1 MSDNRTVGA
10 KFAEKVLVGAIEAIA
25 RAGAKFVESL
35 ASDTHK
41 ALSNE
46 AAKVKAVKDGVE
58 AWRQVRLGEVDDL
71 PGSLRDEPK
80 DHVQ

>member
-1 MSDNRTVGA
+1 MSDNRTMGV

-41 ALSNE
+41 ALQNE
-46 AAKVKAVKDGVE
+46 AAKVDTLRQGVE
-58 AWRQVRLGEVDDL
+58 AWRQVRLGEVGDL
-71 PGSLRDEPK
+71 PDSLRDEK
-80 DHVQ
+80 DVQ